1 MKASD
6 YVVKNHIYGK
16 SPKDVLIVS
25 FNLGEAADSIVIEDV
40 TLDALRE
47 ALGDKFI
54 PQTEIQQVL
63 EDLQDIGE
71 VCYMEDDMLAF
82 CKENVIKAITAYD
95 SSSEVNEFSY
105 MGFPLWLDKETRA
118 GLVVRFNAE
127 EAMGKTDTKLWAGTA
142 GFSLSIADGRNMLNA
157 IEYYASQCF
166 DCTAAHKAAVEKL
179 ETIED
184 VVAYDYKS
192 GYPEKLSL

>member
-6 YVVKNHIYGK
+6 YVVKSHIYGK
-16 SPKDVLIVS
+16 SPKDVLVVS
-25 FNLGEAADSIVIEDV
+25 FNLGEAADSVVIEDV
-40 TLDALRE
+40 TMDALRK
-47 ALGDKFI
+47 ALGEKFI

-71 VCYMEDDMLAF
+71 VCYMESDLLSF
-82 CKENVIKAITAYD
+82 CKENIIKAITAYD

-105 MGFPLWLDKETRA
+105 MGFPLWLGKETRA
-118 GLVVRFNAE
+118 GLAGRFNAE
-127 EAMGKTDTKLWAGTA
+127 EAMGKTDTKLWAGTTV
-142 GFSLSIADGRNMLNA
+142 FSLSIADVRNMLNA

-166 DCTAAHKAAVEKL
+166 DCTAAHKASVEKL

-184 VVAYDYKS
+184 LVAYDYKS